1 MSPQLKPKELIN
13 VGYSLKDRPND
24 VRLFSTG
31 DVTRTIESSDQT
43 RRNRVFSESDL
54 KQKQ

>member
-1 MSPQLKPKELIN
+1 MRPKELIN

-31 DVTRTIESSDQT
+31 DVTQTMESSDHA
-43 RRNRVFSESDL
+43 RRNRVLSESDL
-54 KQKQ
+54 KQK